1 MILWLDAQLSPDLGP
16 WIQRHFGIRVRH
28 VRDLGLRD
36 AEDLRIFERARRAAA
51 TLLTKDED
59 FVELVRR
66 KGAPPSVLW
75 LRCGNTSN
83 ARLKEILT
91 GTLAPALDLIGSGEA
106 IVEIG
111 VAEGSSGR
119 RR

>member
-1 MILWLDAQLSPDLGP
+1 VILWLDAHLSPDLGP

-36 AEDLRIFERARRAAA
+36 AEDLRIFQRAHGAAA
-51 TLLTKDED
+51 ALLTKDED

-66 KGAPPSVLW
+66 KGAPPGVVW

-91 GTLAPALDLIGSGEA
+91 GTLAPALDLIGNGEA
-106 IVEIG
+106 IVHREPAPG
-111 VAEGSSGR
+111 PAPQS
-119 RR
+119 